1 MKTVF
6 VLAVLAMLSILIQSE
21 SLKFDEKGA
30 TEMKMEAVEEA
41 FSEKSE
47 EVVMENIPAD
57 EIKLEKIDFNI

>member
-1 MKTVF
+1 
-6 VLAVLAMLSILIQSE
+6 
-21 SLKFDEKGA
+21 
-30 TEMKMEAVEEA
+30 MKMEAVEEA